1 MVHLTISPADTK
13 EGSINLE
20 SWLQHISQKYS
31 LENITLLRQAVSLT
45 RVAGEEHATP
55 NGESCLHQGL
65 TMAEILAELNPD
77 AETLAAAIVY
87 SSMRYAGLNLE
98 DVTEHL
104 GTKVAKLAKG
114 TWQMDAI
121 NILRGENYHTHDP
134 TSIDNIRKML
144 LAMVDNVNVVLIKLA
159 ERLCILRN
167 VAIFND
173 NKKKQV
179 AKETMDI
186 YAPLANRLG
195 IGQLKWQLED
205 LSFRYLQPEQYKKI
219 STALKER
226 RVDREQ
232 YIHQIVAELKTLLH
246 ESDIQDFK
254 IAGRA
259 KHIYSIYRKMQRK
272 NVPLAEIYDVS
283 AVRILVPNIED
294 CYTALSSVH
303 TRWQHIK
310 KEFDDYIATPKS
322 NGYRSIHTAVIGP
335 NNKSVEIQ
343 IRTFQMHEE
352 SELGVAAHWIYKE
365 GARKPSSYEEKIS
378 WLRQVL
384 DWQKEVAKTEAA
396 KEEIQTELFDDRIY
410 VFTPNGQVLDLPK
423 GATPLDFAYHVHSE
437 LGHRC
442 RGAKVNGHIVPLT
455 YALKTGEQVEIL
467 TVKAG
472 HPSRDWLNPHL
483 NYLKTPRAKAK
494 VLQWFRKQD
503 YEKNLAEGKAQIE
516 REQKR
521 LGIKQVDFDQI
532 AQKLNYKT
540 GDDLLA
546 ALGRGD
552 LGINTLIHTMQPVLL
567 EVATELKPEIIKP
580 KLSEIVTDIDIHGVG
595 NLLTH
600 MALCCQPVPGDKI
613 IGYVTVG
620 RGISIHRQDCA
631 NIAHNK
637 AAHQERLVEVSWG
650 NKTQKN
656 YIANLIIHAQD
667 RQKSVQDITA
677 LLVNENI
684 PLLSIESF
692 SDKDH
697 SQMRIHLSIEIS
709 GLASLSKLLAL
720 INQLPNVYDVK
731 RVS

>member
-1 MVHLTISPADTK
+1 MVHLTISPVDVK

-20 SWLQHISQKYS
+20 SWLQHIIQKYQI
-31 LENITLLRQAVSLT
+31 ENIALLRQAGSLA
-45 RVAGEEHATP
+45 RVAGEERAAP

-77 AETLAAAIVY
+77 VETLAAAIVY
-87 SSMRYAGLNLE
+87 SSMRYADLNI
-98 DVTEHL
+98 DDITEHL
-104 GTKVAKLAKG
+104 GNKVAKLVKG

-134 TSIDNIRKML
+134 ATIDNIRKML
-144 LAMVDNVNVVLIKLA
+144 LAMVDDVSVVLIKLA

-167 VAIFND
+167 VAIFSD

-179 AKETMDI
+179 AKETLDI

-195 IGQLKWQLED
+195 VGQLKWQLED
-205 LSFRYLQPEQYKKI
+205 LSFRYLQPEHYKTI
-219 STALKER
+219 STALNAR
-226 RVDREQ
+226 RVDREL
-232 YIHQIVAELKTLLH
+232 YIQQIVTELNALLQKSGLH
-246 ESDIQDFK
+246 DFK
-254 IAGRA
+254 ISGRA

-272 NVPLAEIYDVS
+272 NVDIHEIYDIS
-283 AVRILVPNIED
+283 AVRILVATIQD
-294 CYTALSSVH
+294 CYTVLSSVH
-303 TRWQHIK
+303 THWQHIK
-310 KEFDDYIATPKS
+310 KEFDDYITTPKP

-396 KEEIQTELFDDRIY
+396 KDEIQSELFDDRIY
-410 VFTPNGQVLDLPK
+410 VFTPNGQVLDLTK

-467 TVKAG
+467 TIKAG
-472 HPSRDWLNPHL
+472 NPSRDWLNPHL

-503 YEKNLAEGKAQIE
+503 YEKNLTEGKAQIE
-516 REQKR
+516 KEQKR
-521 LGIKQVDFDQI
+521 LGIKHVDFDQI
-532 AQKLNYKT
+532 AHKLKYKT

-552 LGINTLIHTMQPVLL
+552 LGSSTLIHAMQPSLP
-567 EVATELKPEIIKP
+567 EVESALKPEIIKP
-580 KLSEIVTDIDIHGVG
+580 KLSEIATDIDIHGVG

-600 MALCCQPVPGDKI
+600 IALCCKPVPGDEI

-631 NIAHNK
+631 NILHNK
-637 AAHQERLVEVSWG
+637 QEHQERLVEVSWG
-650 NKTQKN
+650 NKIQKN

-667 RQKSVQDITA
+667 RQKSINDLTA
-677 LLVNENI
+677 LLVSENV
-684 PLLSIESF
+684 PLLSIENF
-692 SDKDH
+692 TDKDNN
-697 SQMRIHLSIEIS
+697 QMRIHLTIEIS
-709 GLASLSKLLAL
+709 GLASLSKLLAH
-720 INQLPNVYDVK
+720 INQLPSVYELLH
-731 RVS
+731 